1 MKKLFVLLCVLFE
14 ASVFTAQ
21 VQRAVDGQS
30 IIRDNIVANEEFRFF
45 RDWTKVAVFKSGIG
59 ETVEL
64 FPITFTVPTKKIE
77 LSGLQLDAEVKPQ
90 NEALRASYTPAGLNL
105 MNKDF
110 IKRSIFIDK
119 QDAARFISF
128 IEREVIPHL
137 KDSYKKQSMEYVF
150 KSKEMFFSFLIF
162 EKTARITIHI
172 IDFGPLGDGSGGGD
186 EIEFWTEARIDE
198 IPDMLATL
206 KAFQSKMK

>member
-1 MKKLFVLLCVLFE
+1 
-14 ASVFTAQ
+14 
-21 VQRAVDGQS
+21 
-30 IIRDNIVANEEFRFF
+30 
-45 RDWTKVAVFKSGIG
+45 
-59 ETVEL
+59 
-64 FPITFTVPTKKIE
+64 
-77 LSGLQLDAEVKPQ
+77 
-90 NEALRASYTPAGLNL
+90 

-198 IPDMLATL
+198 IPDMLETL